1 MTDSRPFRFGVKFRR
16 AQSGAALAERARRI
30 EAAGYSTLLLSDHFW
45 DVLAPLPTAMA
56 AAAATTTLRVGTNV
70 LGNDFRHPVLL
81 AKEIA
86 TIDVLS
92 EGRFELGHGAGW
104 MADDY
109 RAAGMTMDSPGIR
122 IERMA
127 EAIEVMKA
135 LWRDGAVAHRGQHYT
150 IDGLEGWP
158 KPKQA
163 GGPPILIG
171 GGGRRILGIAARL
184 ADIVGINPIA
194 ASGVHD
200 RATNHD
206 ATPEAT
212 DRKLAWLREA
222 AGDRFGEIEISMNA
236 YVAEVTD
243 ERGAAERILSE
254 RFELPPQQAVEV
266 PHGWVGPIEKI
277 ADDLLAW
284 RERWGVSYWVI
295 QDEVAD
301 SLTPLV
307 AKLAGT

>member
-1 MTDSRPFRFGVKFRR
+1 MTDPRPFRFGVKFRR

-109 RAAGMTMDSPGIR
+109 RRAGMTMDSPGVR
-122 IERMA
+122 IERLA

-135 LWRDGAVAHRGQHYT
+135 LWRKGAVQHRGKHYA

-158 KPKQA
+158 KPKQE

-171 GGGRRILGIAARL
+171 GGGRRLLGIAARL

-236 YVAEVTD
+236 YIAEVTD
-243 ERGAAERILSE
+243 EQGAAERLMSE
-254 RFELPPQQAVEV
+254 RFDLPPQQAVKV

-277 ADDLLAW
+277 VDDLLAW
-284 RERWGVSYWVI
+284 RERWGISYWVI
-295 QDEVAD
+295 QDEAAD
-301 SLTPLV
+301 DLTPLV

>member
-109 RAAGMTMDSPGIR
+109 RGAGMTMDSPGIR

-135 LWRDGAVAHRGQHYT
+135 LWRDGAVTHRGQHYS

-158 KPKQA
+158 KPKQE

-171 GGGRRILGIAARL
+171 GGGRRILAVAARL

-277 ADDLLAW
+277 ADDLIAW

-295 QDEVAD
+295 QDEAAD
-301 SLTPLV
+301 NLTPLV